1 MDEDPLRCRARATL
15 HPAGRP
21 DKTRRAAA
29 WMTATPRLRRT
40 STGGSPLLAFL
51 HDPALGLPA
60 RLLLAPLDP
69 SIAVPKVE
77 PAERVGLDLEDGSAA
92 LVRVV
97 AVNAPARARCGG
109 FRLRQ
114 QCLPFALRASQPPS

>member
-51 HDPALGLPA
+51 HDATLGLPA
-60 RLLLAPLDP
+60 RLLLAPDYLP
-69 SIAVPKVE
+69 IRLTEIEATE
-77 PAERVGLDLEDGSAA
+77 EIGLDLEDRRAA
-92 LVRVV
+92 LLRVV
-97 AVNAPARARCGG
+97 AVHAAARARGAVKLG
-109 FRLRQ
+109 EEN
-114 QCLPFALRASQPPS
+114 QP